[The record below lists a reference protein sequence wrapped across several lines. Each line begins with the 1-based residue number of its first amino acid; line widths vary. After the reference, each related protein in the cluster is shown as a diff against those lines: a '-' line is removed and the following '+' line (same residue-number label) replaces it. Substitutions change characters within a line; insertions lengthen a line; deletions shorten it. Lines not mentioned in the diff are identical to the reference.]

1 MIIKPLINYRQSI
14 IDRLKDSDNWPIY
27 KRPDFLSKL
36 DEVADDAF
44 ILASERDCIASV
56 LIYQQLIEELLKTLL
71 QSANFLMQAHLLP
84 FEICVNENKNQMF
97 GRLIEDFKTTISV
110 PNRNELIDIANRVNQ
125 KRIEIAHGLTK
136 KESLSDL
143 LEIALSVRN
152 DFEKFFPLYDESYDW
167 TRVCLSGLKKDIIEE

>member
-1 MIIKPLINYRQSI
+1 MTYQESI
-14 IDRLKDSDNWPIY
+14 IARLKDSDNWPIHQ
-27 KRPDFLSKL
+27 RPDFLSKL
-36 DEVADDAF
+36 DEMADDAF

-71 QSANFLMQAHLLP
+71 QSANFLMQAQLLP
-84 FEICVNENKNQMF
+84 FEISVNETKNQMF

-110 PNRNELIDIANRVNQ
+110 PNRYGLIDIANRVNQ

-152 DFEKFFPLYDESYDW
+152 DFEKFFPLYSESIDW
-167 TRVCLSGLKKDIIEE
+167 TRICLNGLKKDIEDD